1 MRSLRFMA
9 KWVAVLGLFLGSLVA
24 LQTFYGAD
32 DAGQVRSG
40 PAAVSGSHETLQ
52 NDADMTQRM
61 STPNADTGSSAHRGD
76 DQLARSQNQGYL
88 RALEQHQA
96 QIDQMLA
103 RGTP

>member
-1 MRSLRFMA
+1 MA
-9 KWVAVLGLFLGSLVA
+9 KWVAALGLFLGSVVA
-24 LQTFYGAD
+24 LQAFYATD
-32 DAGQVRSG
+32 DTGLVPRG
-40 PAAVSGSHETLQ
+40 PAVVSSSHETLQ

-61 STPNADTGSSAHRGD
+61 STPNADTGSAIHRSDG
-76 DQLARSQNQGYL
+76 QLERSQSSGYV